1 MTASPNRLVALLV
14 GAVYV
19 LLGLVGFAASWGA
32 DFFAP
37 HGGLLLGVQVNG
49 FHNLV
54 HLAIGAALV
63 ACGLAAAGVAR
74 TGNAVIGTVVLLLAL
89 VGLFLV
95 GSPANL
101 LALNGAGN
109 VLHSGTAVVL
119 LAVGLGA
126 DKGDSQKKG
135 SEPATRT
142 R

>member
-1 MTASPNRLVALLV
+1 V
-14 GAVYV
+14 
-19 LLGLVGFAASWGA
+19 ASWGS

-54 HLAIGAALV
+54 HLAVGAALV
-63 ACGLAAAGVAR
+63 ACGLATAGAAR
-74 TGNAVIGTVVLLLAL
+74 SGNAVVGTVVLLLTL

-126 DKGDSQKKG
+126 DKPESRKKG
-135 SEPATRT
+135 SEPDTRT